1 MLAVRAEAPVTAARI
16 IVTRPAREA
25 AQWVHALQQQGIAAQ
40 ALALIAI
47 GPAPD
52 AAALQ
57 AVRARVLDYRAIM
70 VVSGNAAQHFFDS
83 KTALALAHQA
93 PAAIKT
99 RVWAP
104 GPGTADTLLALG
116 VPAACIDRPA
126 PDAAQFD
133 SEALWAQVH
142 GDVSAGERV
151 LVVRGAD
158 ADAAPHGT
166 GREWLA
172 QQLRARGAEV
182 DFVVAYTRAA
192 PVLSPEQQALARD
205 AARNGAWWLLSS
217 SEALAHLRAALP
229 DQDWGQARALVTH
242 PRIAQA
248 ARAAGFGSVQECRPA
263 LADVVASIE
272 SLP

>member
-1 MLAVRAEAPVTAARI
+1 MRAEEPVTTPRV

-25 AQWVHALQQQGIAAQ
+25 AQWVQALQQRGIAAQ

-47 GPAPD
+47 GQAPD
-52 AAALQ
+52 ASALQ
-57 AVRARVLDYRAIM
+57 AARAHVLDYRAVM

-83 KTALALAHQA
+83 KTALALADQSL
-93 PAAIKT
+93 AAIKT
-99 RVWAP
+99 RVWSP

-133 SEALWAQVH
+133 SEALWEQVH
-142 GDVSAGERV
+142 DDVSAGERV

-158 ADAAPHGT
+158 ADAPPNGT

-182 DFVVAYTRAA
+182 DFIVAYTRAA
-192 PVLSPEQQALARD
+192 PAFSPAQQALARQ
-205 AARNGAWWLLSS
+205 AAHNGAWWLLSS

-229 DQDWGQARALVTH
+229 DQSWHQARALVTH

-248 ARAAGFGSVQECRPA
+248 ARAAGFGMVQECRPA

-272 SLP
+272 SLT

>member
-1 MLAVRAEAPVTAARI
+1 MVRAKATVPATRL

-25 AQWVHALQQQGIAAQ
+25 AQWVQALQQSGIAAQ
-40 ALALIAI
+40 ALPLIAI

-52 AAALQ
+52 PAALQ
-57 AVRARVLDYRAIM
+57 AARAQVLDYRAIM
-70 VVSGNAAQHFFDS
+70 VVSGNAAQQFFDS
-83 KTALALAHQA
+83 KTALALAGQA

-99 RVWAP
+99 RVWSP
-104 GPGTADTLLALG
+104 GPGTADTLIALG
-116 VPAACIDRPA
+116 VPAACIDQPA
-126 PDAAQFD
+126 LDAEQFD

-142 GDVSAGERV
+142 SDVGAGERV

-158 ADAAPHGT
+158 ADAPPHGT

-182 DFVVAYTRAA
+182 DFVVAYSRAA
-192 PVLSPEQQALARD
+192 PLLSADQQALARD
-205 AARNGAWWLLSS
+205 AAANGAWWLLSS

-229 DQDWGQARALVTH
+229 DQAWDQARALATH

-248 ARAAGFGSVQECRPA
+248 ARAAGFGRVQECRPA

>member
-1 MLAVRAEAPVTAARI
+1 MTVPRV

-25 AQWVHALQQQGIAAQ
+25 AQWVQALQQRGIAAQ
-40 ALALIAI
+40 ALPLIAI
-47 GPAPD
+47 GMAPD
-52 AAALQ
+52 ATVLQ
-57 AVRARVLDYRAIM
+57 AARDRVLDYRAIM
-70 VVSGNAAQHFFDS
+70 VVSGNAAQHFFDQ
-83 KTALALAHQA
+83 KVALTLSGQA
-93 PAAIKT
+93 PTAIKT
-99 RVWAP
+99 RVWSP
-104 GPGTADTLLALG
+104 GPGTAETLQALG

-158 ADAAPHGT
+158 ADAPPQGT
-166 GREWLA
+166 GREWMA

-192 PVLSPEQQALARD
+192 PIFSPEQQALAEQ
-205 AARNGAWWLLSS
+205 AAHNGAWWLLSS

-229 DQDWGQARALVTH
+229 RQNWGQARALATH

-248 ARAAGFGSVQECRPA
+248 ARAAGFGRVQECRPA